1 MRRWSVGDVMTT
13 DVVTVKAD
21 TPYKDVVET
30 LVRHGVS
37 AAPVVD
43 GEGRVLGVVSE
54 ADLLHKMEY
63 AGAEPFAGFLERKR
77 RRTART
83 KSEGERAE
91 DLMTAPAIV
100 VSPVESLTTAAK
112 LLEHERVK
120 RLPVVDQ
127 HGRLVG
133 IVSRRDLL
141 GLYLRDDDSIRT
153 EIVDE
158 VLRQTLW
165 IEPETIAATVDRG
178 VVSLAGVVDTRS
190 TIPLV
195 VHFVEGVAGVVHVE
209 NHLSYHVDDTAP
221 ANHRRA
227 ASR

>member
-1 MRRWSVGDVMTT
+1 MKRWSVNDVMTR
-13 DVVTVKAD
+13 DVVTVTSD
-21 TPYKDVVET
+21 TPYKDVVDT

-43 GEGRVLGVVSE
+43 GDGRVLGVVSE

-63 AGAEPFAGFLERKR
+63 AGSEPFAGILERKR

-83 KSEGERAE
+83 KSEGERAD

-100 VSPVESLTTAAK
+100 VSSVESVTTAAK
-112 LLEHERVK
+112 LLESQRVK

-127 HGRLVG
+127 YGRLVG

-141 GLYLRDDDSIRT
+141 GVYLRDDDSIRA

-165 IEPETIAATVDRG
+165 IEPATIAVTVRAG

-190 TIPLV
+190 TVPLV
-195 VHFVEGVAGVVHVE
+195 IRFVECVAGVVDVVS
-209 NHLSYHVDDTAP
+209 HLSYHIDDTV
-221 ANHRRA
+221 RA
-227 ASR
+227 R